1 MRFRRNTGHQ
11 MAVMKGF
18 SEWKLSIEWLRG
30 CTLVLII
37 WLPGSSVLSFLN
49 RRYMVNPSRVV
60 RTCGRLMK
68 VLRITDNP

>member
-1 MRFRRNTGHQ
+1 

-30 CTLVLII
+30 CTLVLIM

-49 RRYMVNPSRVV
+49 RRYMVNSSRVV